1 MQKPAEG
8 THVAAGDRC
17 QHAVDAL
24 EKPIFFA
31 VLTAQQERGERGRE
45 SKRVEGG
52 DGNREG
58 DGQCEL
64 AEQNARGAG
73 KEGYGHEDGN
83 QHQGGGDDGAG
94 DFLHGVGR
102 GFDGI
107 GLAFLQMALDVFDD
121 DDGVVDYEARGERDA
136 EQGQGVDGEAE
147 QLDESERAD
156 ERDWDGDRGDDGGAP
171 VFEENEDDKDDE
183 EDGLA
188 EGRDYVANGF
198 ADGVGGIEGELIL
211 HAGRKAFG
219 KAVEFGD
226 AAAVHVEGVGGG
238 ELSDADAN
246 RFVSAVVQV
255 GAVVFGPKLGV
266 ADIAQTDESAIGI
279 ALEDDVI
286 ELTGFRKT
294 ADGADADLEL
304 LAGKSRLRTDLS
316 GGDFNVLL
324 LQSAHHIVGGKGT
337 AGHAH

>member
-73 KEGYGHEDGN
+73 KEGYGRE
-83 QHQGGGDDGAG
+83 DGAG